1 MPRDLKADLGICDKA
16 TPGPWGI
23 EYRGSG
29 KPPFYYLWRC
39 DKDGILG
46 GLMNM
51 LANIYYDGDAQ
62 FIAAAREG
70 WPEAIERAL
79 RAEAQVAKIQ
89 GIVDNIKE
97 NLECSKY
104 PCSFNSSLI
113 CTHKTC
119 PYREVRNILVE
130 AEQEAADD

>member
-1 MPRDLKADLGICDKA
+1 MRDLQADKEICEKAARDIWLQHEGH
-16 TPGPWGI
+16 
-23 EYRGSG
+23 Y
-29 KPPFYYLWRC
+29 
-39 DKDGILG
+39 
-46 GLMNM
+46 
-51 LANIYYDGDAQ
+51 
-62 FIAAAREG
+62 FIAAARTG

-130 AEQEAADD
+130 AEQEDADD